1 MLILLSIGINPAF
14 LQTINCKSSTILI
27 IAIPIISFL
36 DICLSKISL
45 NILGKDN
52 LAIAGTKSCCN
63 KSYAPPVF

>member
-27 IAIPIISFL
+27 RIISFL
-36 DICLSKISL
+36 GIRLSKISL
-45 NILGKDN
+45 NILDKDN
-52 LAIAGTKSCCN
+52 LAIVGAKSCCN